1 MRLLPRTLS
10 AEAAPVKKI
19 HHLDVF
25 RKLGS
30 RALTL
35 LRGGREPGIEH
46 LQEASRDLHIIRR
59 TETTVERE
67 WLSIRTPPSYTVKNA
82 SGSSLPESPATDAGQ
97 QIITGGPRPQ
107 DPRA

>member
-10 AEAAPVKKI
+10 AGTTPAKKI
-19 HHLDVF
+19 NHLDVF
-25 RKLGS
+25 RKLGN

-46 LQEASRDLHIIRR
+46 LQEASSDMHIIRR

-67 WLSIRTPPSYTVKNA
+67 WLSIRTPSSYTVKDTPA
-82 SGSSLPESPATDAGQ
+82 PPLPESPAIDAGQ
-97 QIITGGPRPQ
+97 QIITRGPRPQ